1 MPKLF
6 IPLALVVLLAARL
19 CLPTTA
25 VYAQADSGRATEPMP
40 DISGVAWVERD
51 TFLAVH
57 DAKNPEEN
65 HLPRVS
71 LLRLPR
77 SAEGVRW
84 KPLDVAW
91 GTPAAKSSDL
101 ESIARVPGT
110 AMFLLFES
118 GESSHNGRRFSR
130 IFLAELGG
138 ERLTI
143 RSATEFPHPV
153 INVEGSAVLRL
164 GDRLVFVWAERGDG
178 QAGTNLSW
186 ADLQLAPFKLGTPR
200 RVYFK
205 PVGLNGRHWRP
216 VSAIEIDERGRVY
229 VASAYDPEDDGGP
242 FASIIWRVGRV
253 GVNRAG
259 LVTLALFSA
268 PRRLARLD
276 GLKVE
281 GLAIRE
287 RGRGVT
293 ELFAGADDE
302 NYGGALRQISIGDD
316 TRSLNHPA
324 ADSEASPTGRPHPS
338 RRPRHR
344 GAFLAAPSAVI
355 APHSSS

>member
-1 MPKLF
+1 
-6 IPLALVVLLAARL
+6 
-19 CLPTTA
+19 
-25 VYAQADSGRATEPMP
+25 MP
-40 DISGVAWVERD
+40 DVSGLAWVERD

-84 KPLDVAW
+84 RPLDVAW
-91 GTPAAKSSDL
+91 ATPSAKSSDL

-110 AMFLLFES
+110 ALFLLFES
-118 GESSHNGRRFSR
+118 GESVHNGRRFSR
-130 IFLAELGG
+130 IFLVELSG

-143 RSATEFPHPV
+143 RSATEFPYPLG
-153 INVEGSAVLRL
+153 NVEGSAVSRL
-164 GDRLVFVWAERGDG
+164 GDRLVFMWAERGDG
-178 QAGTNLSW
+178 QPGTNLSW
-186 ADLQLAPFKLGTPR
+186 ADLQLTPFKLGAPR

-216 VSAIEIDERGRVY
+216 VSAIEIDGQGRVY
-229 VASAYDPEDDGGP
+229 VASAYDPEDDDGP
-242 FASIIWRVGRV
+242 FASIIWQVGRI
-253 GVNRAG
+253 GFNRAG
-259 LVTLALFSA
+259 LVTLELFSA

-287 RGRGVT
+287 GGRGAP

-302 NYGGALRQISIGDD
+302 NYGGALRQISIGND
-316 TRSLNHPA
+316 TRSLKPRA
-324 ADSEASPTGRPHPS
+324 AVSKASPDR
-338 RRPRHR
+338 
-344 GAFLAAPSAVI
+344 
-355 APHSSS
+355 